1 MKPVRSLFLSVL
13 FLLMLLAAFLW
24 LYPQM
29 PALVPVHWNAHG
41 QINGYATP
49 IKAVA
54 TPMILMAIL
63 ALLTVVLPIISPR
76 GYEITPF
83 ISVFVIVMVAVQA
96 FVLITALG
104 VLFNA
109 AGHPMGRFMLWMLL
123 PIGVLLMIVGN
134 YMGKLRKNF
143 FAGIR
148 TPWTLASDEV
158 WERTHRVGGW
168 LFMLAGL
175 IVVVATL
182 VGAPVVFSVVVIAV
196 AAFIPAVYSYFV
208 YRRVERNH

>member
-13 FLLMLLAAFLW
+13 FLLILLAAFLW

-29 PALVPVHWNAHG
+29 PALVPVHWNVHG

-54 TPMILMAIL
+54 TPMVIIAIL
-63 ALLTVVLPIISPR
+63 ALLTIALPAISPR
-76 GYEITPF
+76 GFEITPF
-83 ISVFVIVMVAVQA
+83 MSVFVVVMLAVQA

-104 VLFNA
+104 VLLNA
-109 AGHPMGRFMLWMLL
+109 AGHPAGKFVIRML
-123 PIGVLLMIVGN
+123 PVGVLLMIMGN

-143 FAGIR
+143 FVGIR

-168 LFMLAGL
+168 LFMLAG
-175 IVVVATL
+175 
-182 VGAPVVFSVVVIAV
+182 VVVIVVNLVNASLAFSV
-196 AAFIPAVYSYFV
+196 GVILAAALIPAVYSYFV
-208 YRRVERNH
+208 YRRVEHNH